1 MNRIM
6 HVGLLATLALAST
19 GLAAND
25 EKAAPGTPRLADVER
40 TRFAADADPDGGSD
54 PLLPFRDSGSSP
66 DPGAPRSEPL
76 DPMFPDPLEP
86 IVRPLR
92 NLADWTRDE
101 LGLEWNIHYT
111 LLYQHASRSVDDE
124 PRDAGTGRLDLGFN
138 WVLFDDDTVGR
149 GGVGFLLRSGV
160 ELGQPDSYTMGAAVG
175 AAPVN
180 LNALQWTYPTSPDLL
195 YWHQSWCEERVT
207 ASVGKIHPN
216 QFIQLSRIANDESR
230 QFLAGPFDG
239 LNTLGSSLGTYTG
252 GAALQV
258 VPTDGIY
265 VNTLW
270 ADPNGGPDRGL
281 GTIGDGGWWAAMQVG
296 LVPVLE
302 GLDGTEVDG
311 NWNLVFAGT
320 NQALSTALLGATES
334 GTSNGAGFGNTLLG
348 GLQVAPSSDS
358 SRQWGWGAMIEQ
370 GVASDLDVLLQYGS
384 STNAMSAIDR
394 QFNAALQWSRPFG
407 KRDEAIGIGYSWSRP
422 TDLYAEPRREI
433 QLVEAYY
440 RIQLTDS
447 MQLSPD
453 LQVLLRP
460 ATGPDRPVYVF
471 GIRLTTTF

>member
-1 MNRIM
+1 MNRFM
-6 HVGLLATLALAST
+6 HAGLLVTLAHVPA
-19 GLAAND
+19 GIAED
-25 EKAAPGTPRLADVER
+25 DAPPLRTPRLADLER
-40 TRFAADADPDGGSD
+40 TRQAADADPDGGSGPWFSSRGPTS
-54 PLLPFRDSGSSP
+54 PLDLD
-66 DPGAPRSEPL
+66 APRTEPL
-76 DPMFPDPLEP
+76 DPLFPDPLEP
-86 IVRPLR
+86 VVRPLR
-92 NLADWTRDE
+92 NLDDWTRGE
-101 LGLEWNIHYT
+101 LGLEWNVYYT
-111 LLYQHASRSVDDE
+111 LLYQHASRSVDDQ

-138 WVLFDDDTVGR
+138 WVLFDDQTLGR

-160 ELGQPDSYTMGAAVG
+160 TLGQPDSYTVGAAVG

-180 LNALQWTYPTSPDLL
+180 LDALQWTYPTSPDLL
-195 YWHQSWCEERVT
+195 YWHQSWCEERVI

-258 VPTDGIY
+258 LPADGIY
-265 VNTLW
+265 VNTVW

-281 GTIGDGGWWAAMQVG
+281 GSIGDGGWWAAMQIG

-302 GLDGTEVDG
+302 GLDGSEVEG

-320 NQALSTALLGATES
+320 NQALSTALLGATDL
-334 GTSNGAGFGNTLLG
+334 GTSNGTGFGNILLN
-348 GLQVAPSSDS
+348 GLQVAPSAES
-358 SRQWGWGAMIEQ
+358 SREWGWGAMVEQ
-370 GVASDLDVLLQYGS
+370 GIASDLDMLLQYGS
-384 STNAMSAIDR
+384 STDGMSAIDR
-394 QFNAALQWSRPFG
+394 QFNAVLQWTRPFG
-407 KRDEAIGIGYSWSRP
+407 RRDEAIGIGYSWSRP

-447 MQLSPD
+447 MQISPD

-471 GIRLTTTF
+471 GIRLKTTF